1 MSGNFTKSIVEDAA
15 LASLENLGYA
25 VLHLR
30 APAACAGHTGRQSG
44 AARQAARTSRL
55 KRLVASA
62 LWTE

>member
-44 AARQAARTSRL
+44 AARQAQPGHRG
-55 KRLVASA
+55 
-62 LWTE
+62 